1 MRYEIL
7 SYHRKDRVMIIKLH
21 GNNTCYGDPIQVA
34 NELNELCSTIYPD
47 QEIQVVIISLEQ
59 TEPPNELDLSQTI
72 LNIDPGG
79 DNPMSWAEPVSKLEI
94 PVIMSING
102 YALGQALE
110 LALACD
116 IRIASHASFFGLP
129 HVNDGIIPWDGGTQ
143 RLARLIGKSRAMEML
158 FTGQT
163 IDAEAALRMGL
174 VNQLIDGKKL
184 LSQVM
189 KTARK
194 IADKGPIAL
203 KYTKEAVN
211 KGMDL
216 TMNQALNLEADLYF
230 LLHTSHDRTEG
241 IKAFQEKRKARFKGE

>member
-7 SYHRKDRVMIIKLH
+7 SFHRENRVMVIQLH
-21 GNNTCYGDPIQVA
+21 GNGTCYGEPVQIA
-34 NELNELCSTIYPD
+34 NELNELCNTIYPD
-47 QEIQVVIISLEQ
+47 PEIQVVIINLEQ
-59 TEPPNELDLSQTI
+59 TGWQNKLTLSQTI
-72 LNIDPGG
+72 LNTDPAR

-116 IRIASHASFFGLP
+116 MRVASHASFFGLP
-129 HVNDGIIPWDGGTQ
+129 HINDDIIPWDGGTQ
-143 RLARLIGKSRAMEML
+143 RLSRLIGKSNAMEML

-163 IDAEAALRMGL
+163 INGEEALRMGL
-174 VNQLIDGKKL
+174 VNQLIEGKAL
-184 LSQVM
+184 LSKVM
-189 KTARK
+189 ETAQK
-194 IADKGPIAL
+194 IAGKGPIAL

-216 TMNQALNLEADLYF
+216 TMDQALNLEADLYF

-241 IKAFQEKRKARFKGE
+241 IKAFQEKRKARFSGE